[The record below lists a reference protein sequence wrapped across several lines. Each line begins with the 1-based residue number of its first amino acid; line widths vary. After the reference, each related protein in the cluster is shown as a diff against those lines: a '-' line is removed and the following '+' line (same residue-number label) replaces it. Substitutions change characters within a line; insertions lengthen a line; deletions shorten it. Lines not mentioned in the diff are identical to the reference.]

1 MAAALWDVVGKAA
14 NLAQLFGLDAVT
26 LIIIA
31 MSFLQCHEVKKEC
44 RKQEDRVQIRCSG
57 YSCAPQPAA

>member
-31 MSFLQCHEVKKEC
+31 MSFL
-44 RKQEDRVQIRCSG
+44 
-57 YSCAPQPAA
+57 